1 MRFKTIIFNLTCMV
15 LLTVVQ
21 HLSANELQ
29 RLVFNAAGNIGMAEA
44 IVEFQGIT
52 PENSNT
58 LNGYI
63 NTAIAML
70 DQLAGQYNDPPFDAG
85 QIRKIADMLRRFPLA
100 TERMNNRGKSSYL
113 QNCYT
118 NLKSAMS
125 VIFRSDKGVTY
136 NSTCDT
142 YVTDLGYHSGLA
154 LAASQMGNAF
164 LESLAKSGINQ
175 ALNMGTM
182 TRGTLGCSFL
192 GEDQVRSLNVPNLKT
207 PEEFTQMIRNLE
219 NDVRMASLNLE
230 PGFDSPTTKGKV
242 APPVHIDPPPPT
254 PPINPNDLTGNW
266 QAGRKIISKEGGYYV
281 VRYYSR
287 GVSKPKIGFYEGM
300 IVLKFADQR
309 DASGFYYGNH
319 LYFRYRESPIWI
331 DAVIEP
337 GISPGNNQE
346 FLKVHFTYEGRKS
359 WISFTRDFR

>member
-1 MRFKTIIFNLTCMV
+1 MRFRKPIFLLLGIF

-21 HLSANELQ
+21 NLPANELQ

-85 QIRKIADMLRRFPLA
+85 QIRKIADMLRRFSIA
-100 TERMNNRGKSSYL
+100 TEQMNNRGKSSYL

-164 LESLAKSGINQ
+164 LENLGKSGINQ
-175 ALNMGTM
+175 ALRMGTM

-192 GEDQVRSLNVPNLKT
+192 SEDQARSLNVPNLKT
-207 PEEFTQMIRNLE
+207 PGEFTQMIRNLE
-219 NDVRMASLNLE
+219 NDVRTASLNLE
-230 PGFDSPTTKGKV
+230 PGFDSPATKGKV
-242 APPVHIDPPPPT
+242 APPVPIDPPPPT
-254 PPINPNDLTGNW
+254 PPTHPNDLTGSW
-266 QAGRKIISKEGGYYV
+266 QAGRKIISKEGGSYV
-281 VRYYSR
+281 VRYYNR
-287 GVSKPKIGFYEGM
+287 GVARPEIGFSEGM

-309 DASGFYYGNH
+309 DAAGYYYGKYLIFHYSKN
-319 LYFRYRESPIWI
+319 PWWT
-331 DAVIEP
+331 DATIEHGVHP
-337 GISPGNNQE
+337 SGQQ
-346 FLKVHFTYEGRKS
+346 FLKIYYTYEGRKS
-359 WISFTRDFR
+359 RNSFTRDQR